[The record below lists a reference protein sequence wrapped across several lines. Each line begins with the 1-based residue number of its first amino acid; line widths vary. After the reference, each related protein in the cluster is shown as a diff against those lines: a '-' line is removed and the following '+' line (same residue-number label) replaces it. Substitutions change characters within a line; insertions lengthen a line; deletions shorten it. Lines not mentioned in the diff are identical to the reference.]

1 MLNVEFPHFP
11 ILETERLLL
20 REILPSDAPALLA
33 LRSNEQVMQY
43 IDKDRMKS
51 LDEALQLISQIK
63 ETVMKGDGISWAMV
77 PKGEDEMI
85 GFAGLWRIDKPHHRA
100 EVGYTLMPGYWNK
113 GLMSEVMKAMID
125 FGFGTMKLHSIEA
138 NINPLNQASRRLLE
152 KHGFVQEAYFRE
164 NFYYN
169 GKFLDSAIFSLLT
182 PYK

>member
-1 MLNVEFPHFP
+1 MLNVEFPVFP

-20 REILPSDAPALLA
+20 REIIPSDAPALLA
-33 LRSNEQVMQY
+33 LRSNEQVMQF

-51 LDEALQLISQIK
+51 LEEAGQLINNIK
-63 ETVMKGDGISWAMV
+63 ETVSKGEGISWAMV
-77 PKGEDEMI
+77 PKGEAGMI

-100 EVGYTLMPGYWNK
+100 EIGYTLMPEYWNK
-113 GLMSEVMKAMID
+113 GLMSEVMRAMID
-125 FGFGTMKLHSIEA
+125 YGFGQMKLHSIEA
-138 NINPLNQASRRLLE
+138 NINPMNQASRRLLE

-169 GKFLDSAIFSLLT
+169 GRFLDSAIFSLLT